1 MESISLP
8 STIELVENSSF
19 KQSNFW
25 QNILK
30 TRKNKPHKK
39 KQNKTST
46 ATVDPQHLKAEV
58 AD

>member
-1 MESISLP
+1 MESISLS

-39 KQNKTST
+39 NKIKQAQLQWTPSI
-46 ATVDPQHLKAEV
+46 
-58 AD
+58 

>member
-19 KQSNFW
+19 KQSNFS

-39 KQNKTST
+39 NKIKQVQLQWTPSI
-46 ATVDPQHLKAEV
+46 
-58 AD
+58 

>member
-1 MESISLP
+1 MESISLS

-46 ATVDPQHLKAEV
+46 ATVDPQHLKTEV